1 MSKEE
6 LYTGRDSL
14 DETEESNKNIIDN
27 ENNAEKKEETSD
39 KTILELKNRISQL
52 EETNKDLKTKVSKF
66 KKKQSLST
74 MLFVG
79 TAATR
84 FRKKILLWNIGKDDA
99 VKMAEIM
106 KEKDELQLINEKM
119 LDMLTEKEIENDE
132 LNEKFE
138 NYKLEVKI
146 ENEKNL
152 EYIKELEEKI
162 EALENANNEIQFEEF
177 INEYEKQKEDLNEQ
191 INEYNKLEKDLN
203 NQIEEK
209 DEKIQALNEE
219 IQNLQFENLHLVNKS
234 DMQNELNQANFNDME
249 KLIEENNRYR
259 ATIQSLTN
267 DLSKKETEIKEINSM
282 QEDKDKEIEKYKE
295 EIEQLK
301 KKFETKLENYK
312 NLDELNKNL
321 TDSNKV
327 INICLMDLEKSLN
340 DEKEKNFKIQTKL
353 DNNTKELNNIND
365 YYKKLKSN
373 NDNLIEQYQSKIDEI
388 TKDKNNL
395 ISQNK
400 ELLEKLKSKKEVE
413 DKDLNLE

>member
-6 LYTGRDSL
+6 LNTGRDSL
-14 DETEESNKNIIDN
+14 DGTEESNKNLIDN

-52 EETNKDLKTKVSKF
+52 EEKNKDLKTKVSKF
-66 KKKQSLST
+66 TKKQSLST

-84 FRKKILLWNIGKDDA
+84 FRKKILLWNKGKDDA
-99 VKMAEIM
+99 VKIAEIM

-249 KLIEENNRYR
+249 KLIEENNRY
-259 ATIQSLTN
+259 IKFLT
-267 DLSKKETEIKEINSM
+267 
-282 QEDKDKEIEKYKE
+282 YK
-295 EIEQLK
+295 IPFLK
-301 KKFETKLENYK
+301 K
-312 NLDELNKNL
+312 
-321 TDSNKV
+321 
-327 INICLMDLEKSLN
+327 I
-340 DEKEKNFKIQTKL
+340 
-353 DNNTKELNNIND
+353 
-365 YYKKLKSN
+365 
-373 NDNLIEQYQSKIDEI
+373 
-388 TKDKNNL
+388 
-395 ISQNK
+395 
-400 ELLEKLKSKKEVE
+400 
-413 DKDLNLE
+413 